1 MTQSNL
7 QSFVNGFVAA
17 LQLPAPD
24 ARIAAIRDL
33 AGKGLRLGVAIDQ
46 LQSDQKP
53 VDITFAAIDL
63 LGAIVLTARKGDG

>member
-17 LQLPAPD
+17 LQLPAPE
-24 ARIAAIRDL
+24 ARLTAIRERTE
-33 AGKGLRLGVAIDQ
+33 KGLRLGDAIEQ
-46 LQSDQKP
+46 PRSNQKP